1 MKKSFLIL
9 SLLALTFIACPPPE
23 PEPQPE
29 PEKPTLSK
37 IDITDAAALFVEP
50 SGTDAGK
57 IFKIKKDLTTIE
69 EVKYT
74 NTDGS
79 SADMGNLKASYV
91 INAHND
97 YAIIGFAADPNKAK
111 TYDFE
116 LVADKAY
123 LVRKSDGKV
132 FSLDEYGYPSCDA
145 VMASGKYIYYPVG
158 EIKEISTDQWEFA
171 EQTQLTT
178 YGNKLIRIDASGTT
192 PTGKNILPTSI
203 SSFSRFLIDKNENI
217 FINTPTIGFSIITEM
232 GEHIRMGVLTLRA
245 RNFNGYIYAYYGGS
259 NIFNNATNEMNFIS
273 AAPLEDS
280 NGSFEYSTTIM
291 SNESPVY
298 TFATNTCGIIVYK
311 NLIIQETQD
320 KDIFSGTDN
329 QYIYYKPVT
338 DNENSLNQIAPHAD
352 FSPVGGEKSIA
363 IVSPQS
369 PSDYFNV
376 YLINIETLQS
386 QLYSIF
392 LNLHSM
398 LIRDNTVYAIGTSFE
413 DNSLNIIKCNPD
425 GWGNVELRSKPYV
438 QEGGKVIL
446 VDMEYKGWKSLP
458 SYPDMPWE

>member
-1 MKKSFLIL
+1 MKRSFLIL

-132 FSLDEYGYPSCDA
+132 FSLDEYGFPSCRQI
-145 VMASGKYIYYPVG
+145 MPFNEYIYFPSGKIINDNNFYSYG
-158 EIKEISTDQWEFA
+158 E
-171 EQTQLTT
+171 
-178 YGNKLIRIDASGTT
+178 KLVKIDTSDLSLSQD
-192 PTGKNILPTSI
+192 NILPKTVVRISRFFIDKNQNIWYFKTKDSI
-203 SSFSRFLIDKNENI
+203 SSSLITSNGKDIEIQVSISLNQFSFGYISPSPMFLDFFDNSKNSLEEIMIANAEENSFSEEEYRTMSKSPLAIYESNNNNLTIYNNFFLLRTKEENNGITLKKITHSLHDFSADQNVFPCASQNNVYIVGSIPDQPNDSVIISVDMVSHQTNNIYVENYKIDSIFSAENKI
-217 FINTPTIGFSIITEM
+217 YFSGTVNGVNIIRSLDGSIIITEKTTT
-232 GEHIRMGVLTLRA
+232 V
-245 RNFNGYIYAYYGGS
+245 
-259 NIFNNATNEMNFIS
+259 
-273 AAPLEDS
+273 
-280 NGSFEYSTTIM
+280 STADKIIITDM
-291 SNESPVY
+291 SNLLWIP
-298 TFATNTCGIIVYK
+298 
-311 NLIIQETQD
+311 L
-320 KDIFSGTDN
+320 
-329 QYIYYKPVT
+329 
-338 DNENSLNQIAPHAD
+338 
-352 FSPVGGEKSIA
+352 
-363 IVSPQS
+363 
-369 PSDYFNV
+369 
-376 YLINIETLQS
+376 
-386 QLYSIF
+386 
-392 LNLHSM
+392 
-398 LIRDNTVYAIGTSFE
+398 
-413 DNSLNIIKCNPD
+413 
-425 GWGNVELRSKPYV
+425 PYN
-438 QEGGKVIL
+438 
-446 VDMEYKGWKSLP
+446 D
-458 SYPDMPWE
+458 

>member
-9 SLLALTFIACPPPE
+9 FLLTTLMFIACPPPD

-50 SGTDAGK
+50 AGTDAGK

-116 LVADKAY
+116 LIADKAY

-158 EIKEISTDQWEFA
+158 EIKEFNAKFGSAGPEGI
-171 EQTQLTT
+171 LTT
-178 YGNKLIRIDASGTT
+178 YGNKLIRLDTETDT
-192 PTGKNILPTSI
+192 PTGKNIMPAETQA
-203 SSFSRFLIDKNENI
+203 FSRYFIDRNNNVWYHDYSNDEPLPFISEDGRQGQYDYIFPLIGYAFDSIWASMTIGMYYDNANTQLAYTEVTNAGEPDIASSVYGYKNSDLEWGGDADQFMSTTPIIIYERDDKNICLYKKHMILYTQTGESTITVEAQPNGETFTLAQPLRFADGEDILTALCADSFVTCNI
-217 FINTPTIGFSIITEM
+217 KTGTTSTIRESAPDAINSFC
-232 GEHIRMGVLTLRA
+232 V
-245 RNFNGYIYAYYGGS
+245 RN
-259 NIFNNATNEMNFIS
+259 NNM
-273 AAPLEDS
+273 
-280 NGSFEYSTTIM
+280 
-291 SNESPVY
+291 
-298 TFATNTCGIIVYK
+298 
-311 NLIIQETQD
+311 
-320 KDIFSGTDN
+320 
-329 QYIYYKPVT
+329 
-338 DNENSLNQIAPHAD
+338 
-352 FSPVGGEKSIA
+352 
-363 IVSPQS
+363 IVSKTEN
-369 PSDYFNV
+369 NV
-376 YLINIETLQS
+376 HS
-386 QLYSIF
+386 LYNHDTYSGATF
-392 LNLHSM
+392 K
-398 LIRDNTVYAIGTSFE
+398 IGTT
-413 DNSLNIIKCNPD
+413 
-425 GWGNVELRSKPYV
+425 
-438 QEGGKVIL
+438 GGKVTLI
-446 VDMEYKGWKSLP
+446 DMEYISWEPLP
-458 SYPDMPWE
+458 YHSTIGY

>member
-158 EIKEISTDQWEFA
+158 EINKNSSTNPADDSN
-171 EQTQLTT
+171 TIYL
-178 YGNKLIRIDASGTT
+178 YGDNLIRIDVTGTT
-192 PTGKNILPTSI
+192 PTGKNILPENIDSV
-203 SSFSRFLIDKNENI
+203 SRFFIDKNDTVFFN
-217 FINTPTIGFSIITEM
+217 SI
-232 GEHIRMGVLTLRA
+232 
-245 RNFNGYIYAYYGGS
+245 
-259 NIFNNATNEMNFIS
+259 
-273 AAPLEDS
+273 
-280 NGSFEYSTTIM
+280 
-291 SNESPVY
+291 
-298 TFATNTCGIIVYK
+298 
-311 NLIIQETQD
+311 
-320 KDIFSGTDN
+320 
-329 QYIYYKPVT
+329 
-338 DNENSLNQIAPHAD
+338 NSLNYITVDSVFGKYGDLALRMYFLGYIFETNSSALFTNGFDIDYIQFTSSAAD
-352 FSPVGGEKSIA
+352 FFNSKMMDMQINDPISIYEMNSQNIAVYNNAFTISMQLETPDEYGSDYTIDVPDYFEKTDFSVDESLFPATDGTSICIAEKSNSESETTFLLYNTETKQFNTIFYQGIQNSIIFRNDTMIA
-363 IVSPQS
+363 SGILNDQNVITKKKTDFYSV
-369 PSDYFNV
+369 V
-376 YLINIETLQS
+376 YL
-386 QLYSIF
+386 
-392 LNLHSM
+392 
-398 LIRDNTVYAIGTSFE
+398 
-413 DNSLNIIKCNPD
+413 
-425 GWGNVELRSKPYV
+425 
-438 QEGGKVIL
+438 KVSNASPKEKIIL
-446 VDMEYKGWKSLP
+446 VDMEYQGWKSLP
-458 SYPDMPWE
+458 FYTKE